1 MPHPRNGVGAA
12 AQQCLAK
19 SDFYR
24 FMTLRFF
31 SRSALA
37 LIFVLAGSWHFVHP
51 ATYLAIMPPQLPQ
64 PLALVYV
71 SGVFEVLGGL
81 GLMPR
86 RTRRLAGWGL
96 LALLVAVFP
105 ANLYMALI
113 HEKLGIPG
121 WVAWGRLPLQ
131 LPLMWWVYAVIKKK

>member
-1 MPHPRNGVGAA
+1 
-12 AQQCLAK
+12 
-19 SDFYR
+19 
-24 FMTLRFF
+24 MTLRLL
-31 SRSALA
+31 SRYALA
-37 LIFVLAGSWHFVHP
+37 LLFVLAGTWHFVHP
-51 ATYLAIMPPQLPQ
+51 GTYLAIMLPQLPQ

-71 SGVFEVLGGL
+71 SGVFEVLGGV
-81 GLMPR
+81 GLLLH

-113 HEKLGIPG
+113 HEKLGVPG

-131 LPLMWWVYAVIKKK
+131 LPLMWWVWRVSRQR